1 MEYGRI
7 CGPVAGMSPDYKPA
21 LRRGIGQRVGR
32 LIRLVIDFITTSIE
46 VLQSKHSSHM
56 VVPPPIE
63 FSRKEMNREE
73 ETLWVEAAR
82 IRT

>member
-1 MEYGRI
+1 MLKGWPPSGLTQSTTGSRHIGMEYGRI

-56 VVPPPIE
+56 VVPPP
-63 FSRKEMNREE
+63 
-73 ETLWVEAAR
+73 
-82 IRT
+82 